1 MAHACSAH
9 VDQEGVLNALELE
22 LQALVSCP
30 VWVLG
35 INPARATSALNHFH
49 LLISILPFRRIS
61 FSSSFIYS
69 ATLTTLWKTESD
81 PWLSQAAQ

>member
-9 VDQEGVLNALELE
+9 GDQVGVLNSLELE

-35 INPARATSALNHFH
+35 INPARATSALNH
-49 LLISILPFRRIS
+49 
-61 FSSSFIYS
+61 
-69 ATLTTLWKTESD
+69 
-81 PWLSQAAQ
+81 